1 MAASNV
7 TNVAV
12 TCTGNPCTLP
22 WGGSIN
28 HGQSVTAFQSSS
40 VVCGGSC
47 VSQTRTC
54 SLGVLSG
61 THTKQACTIQS
72 CCAADEGAACTY
84 TVTEGPFCGSWGNC
98 SDPAF
103 LASPTNCVNFGWSL
117 SCVDTGPDSNC
128 STCSQSRPGTIQ
140 CDGGCQ

>member
-1 MAASNV
+1 VAASNV

-28 HGQSVTAFQSSS
+28 HGQSVTAYQSSS

-61 THTKQACTIQS
+61 TFTRQACTTQS
-72 CCAADEGAACTY
+72 CCVANEGAACTY
-84 TVTEGPFCGSWGNC
+84 TVTEGPFCGAWGNC
-98 SDPAF
+98 SDPVF
-103 LASPTNCVNFGWSL
+103 LASPDNCVNFGWSL

-128 STCSQSRPGTIQ
+128 HTCRQSRPGTIQ
-140 CDGGCQ
+140 CDGSCQ